1 MATVFETLVELVKL
15 MAVLAV
21 VAYLVSRTDWFF
33 EVCNRR
39 ITRNSAFLTVAIFA
53 MMAILGNYSGVE
65 IFGAI
70 ANVRDPGPM
79 MAGLLGGPVIGF
91 TVGMIGA
98 TYRYFMGG
106 FSDVPSALST
116 VISGTLGGLV
126 WLRRKKLIGPAWA
139 AAFAFSMETLHMV
152 LTLAM
157 TQPFSEAVSVVKV
170 LYPPMALTNSI
181 SMAIFTFI
189 VGNVTRERNMAIEKE
204 RLQQELTQK
213 EIRIRELEIG
223 RLKKYSSDLE
233 ATVAKL
239 EIVIDEEHVRKEA
252 EKIMGTDFFKDLLNQ
267 LVAVKRVRSA

>member
-1 MATVFETLVELVKL
+1 LTTVFETLVELVKL
-15 MAVLAV
+15 MAVFAI

-33 EVCNRR
+33 DVCNRR
-39 ITRNSAFLTVAIFA
+39 ITPKSALLTTA
-53 MMAILGNYSGVE
+53 MFSAMSILGNYSGVE
-65 IFGAI
+65 ILGAI

-79 MAGLLGGPVIGF
+79 IAGLLGGPLIGF
-91 TVGMIGA
+91 TAGLIGG

-106 FSDVPSALST
+106 FSAVPSALST

-126 WLRRKKLIGPAWA
+126 WLTKKKLIGPVWA
-139 AAFAFSMETLHMV
+139 AAFAFSMETLHML
-152 LTLAM
+152 LTLVMA
-157 TQPFSEAVSVVKV
+157 QPFSQAVSVVEA
-170 LYPPMALTNSI
+170 LYLPMALTNSI

-189 VGNVTRERNMAIEKE
+189 VGNVTKERNMAIEKE

-223 RLKKYSSDLE
+223 RLRKYSSDLE

-267 LVAVKRVRSA
+267 LVAVKRARSA